1 MSIHNLKFYSSLCV
15 KYKNPNQ
22 YRNDRLEELKRDFL
36 ISPTPEEYKKL
47 TSLVSLASLMVD
59 YYDKKIDFYQIDE
72 FLLEIFHIAS
82 KEQFDKIVQRL
93 GQSMQKGKK

>member
-1 MSIHNLKFYSSLCV
+1 MA
-15 KYKNPNQ
+15 
-22 YRNDRLEELKRDFL
+22 
-36 ISPTPEEYKKL
+36 PEEYKKL

-93 GQSMQKGKK
+93 GQSMQKGKE

>member
-1 MSIHNLKFYSSLCV
+1 MITNVIRYHHT
-15 KYKNPNQ
+15 P
-22 YRNDRLEELKRDFL
+22 DMA
-36 ISPTPEEYKKL
+36 PEEYKKL

>member
-1 MSIHNLKFYSSLCV
+1 MSIHNLKFCSSLCV

-47 TSLVSLASLMVD
+47 MAANTEIA
-59 YYDKKIDFYQIDE
+59 IDNVVRQIICDH
-72 FLLEIFHIAS
+72 LE
-82 KEQFDKIVQRL
+82 D
-93 GQSMQKGKK
+93 